1 MEVVIE
7 KKYPVSAGI
16 PAAWAVLSDMH
27 ALATC
32 MPGAQIT
39 EDIDATHYKGS
50 VRVKV
55 GPAVAAFAGTIEIL
69 ALDAATHTLKMLG
82 KGADKGG
89 SSASM
94 ELTASLL
101 PGENGPVMLLDV
113 GANADARPSHLV
125 QFAHLGAAYMR
136 AVHGIAEPRVAIL
149 SIGEEPTKGSMLVVE
164 AHQTL
169 AAENG
174 LRFVGNL
181 ESRDILSGHAEVIV
195 TDGFTGNVV
204 LKLAEGLVQLLFDQ
218 MRAAARSSWRSKIG
232 GALLLPSLR
241 GVRARLD
248 YRRYG
253 AVPLLGVNGAVFVG
267 HGRSDEAAVASAVR
281 SAQQAVDHG
290 MMAALTSAIGP
301 DGTSAASS

>member
-7 KKYPVSAGI
+7 KQYPVSAGI

-39 EDIDATHYKGS
+39 EDIDATHFMGS

-101 PGENGPVMLLDV
+101 PGDNGHCVLAGHAAVIVNGKFAQFGGRMMNSVSDMILAQFAEVFSQKAQALQASAP
-113 GANADARPSHLV
+113 ANATDT
-125 QFAHLGAAYMR
+125 GAAP
-136 AVHGIAEPRVAIL
+136 AAGAQAHPASPSAAAPSAPAAPVVATEFNAL
-149 SIGEEPTKGSMLVVE
+149 
-164 AHQTL
+164 
-169 AAENG
+169 
-174 LRFVGNL
+174 
-181 ESRDILSGHAEVIV
+181 
-195 TDGFTGNVV
+195 
-204 LKLAEGLVQLLFDQ
+204 GLVWSLIKQFFAGLFGKK
-218 MRAAARSSWRSKIG
+218 S
-232 GALLLPSLR
+232 
-241 GVRARLD
+241 
-248 YRRYG
+248 
-253 AVPLLGVNGAVFVG
+253 
-267 HGRSDEAAVASAVR
+267 
-281 SAQQAVDHG
+281 
-290 MMAALTSAIGP
+290 
-301 DGTSAASS
+301 

>member
-39 EDIDATHYKGS
+39 EEIDATHFMGS

-69 ALDAATHTLKMLG
+69 ALDAATQTLKMLG

-101 PGENGPVMLLDV
+101 PGENGHCVLAGHAAVIVNGKFAQFGGRMMNSVSDMILAQFAEVFSQKAQALQASAP
-113 GANADARPSHLV
+113 ANAADT
-125 QFAHLGAAYMR
+125 GAAP
-136 AVHGIAEPRVAIL
+136 AAGAQAHPASPSAAAPSAPAAPVVATEFNAL
-149 SIGEEPTKGSMLVVE
+149 
-164 AHQTL
+164 
-169 AAENG
+169 
-174 LRFVGNL
+174 
-181 ESRDILSGHAEVIV
+181 
-195 TDGFTGNVV
+195 
-204 LKLAEGLVQLLFDQ
+204 GLVWSLIKQFFAGLFG
-218 MRAAARSSWRSKIG
+218 KKP
-232 GALLLPSLR
+232 GA
-241 GVRARLD
+241 
-248 YRRYG
+248 
-253 AVPLLGVNGAVFVG
+253 
-267 HGRSDEAAVASAVR
+267 
-281 SAQQAVDHG
+281 
-290 MMAALTSAIGP
+290 
-301 DGTSAASS
+301 

>member
-39 EDIDATHYKGS
+39 EDIDATHFKGS

-69 ALDAATHTLKMLG
+69 ALDAATQTLKMLG

-101 PGENGPVMLLDV
+101 PGENGHCVLAGHAAVIVNGKFAQFGGRMMNSVSDMILAQFAEVFSQKAQALQAIAP
-113 GANADARPSHLV
+113 ANATDAGSSPAAGAQAHPASPS
-125 QFAHLGAAYMR
+125 AA
-136 AVHGIAEPRVAIL
+136 APSAPAAPVVATEFNAL
-149 SIGEEPTKGSMLVVE
+149 
-164 AHQTL
+164 
-169 AAENG
+169 
-174 LRFVGNL
+174 
-181 ESRDILSGHAEVIV
+181 
-195 TDGFTGNVV
+195 
-204 LKLAEGLVQLLFDQ
+204 GLVWSLIKQFFAGLFG
-218 MRAAARSSWRSKIG
+218 KKP
-232 GALLLPSLR
+232 GA
-241 GVRARLD
+241 
-248 YRRYG
+248 
-253 AVPLLGVNGAVFVG
+253 
-267 HGRSDEAAVASAVR
+267 
-281 SAQQAVDHG
+281 
-290 MMAALTSAIGP
+290 
-301 DGTSAASS
+301 